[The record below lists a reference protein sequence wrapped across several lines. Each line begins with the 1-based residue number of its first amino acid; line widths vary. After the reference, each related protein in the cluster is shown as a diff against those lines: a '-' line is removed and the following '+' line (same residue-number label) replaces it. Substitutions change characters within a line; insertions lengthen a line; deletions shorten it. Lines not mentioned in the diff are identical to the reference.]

1 MRSTTANLPE
11 SILESIRRR
20 NFRDDDVVNAATRK
34 ERQVIVASYNVH
46 KCVGTDGRFDP
57 DRVAQVITEI
67 DADIIA
73 IQEADKRFGER
84 QGLLDLG
91 RLEQETGLVP
101 VRAGLKERS
110 HGWHGNLLLFKQ
122 GVVNGL
128 HTVKLPGLEP
138 RGAVMVELDLQ
149 SGGPLRVVAAHLG
162 LLRHS
167 RTLQTRMVLDLLGR
181 GGDRPTVLMG
191 DFNEWRVGNRSSLKT
206 LDGAFGPLPPAIPT
220 FPAGLPILALDRIMA
235 NRQGM
240 MAALQAHDTPLAR
253 VASDHLPLKA
263 LINLPQRTDRPG
275 A

>member
-11 SILESIRRR
+11 SILESIRKR

-57 DRVAQVITEI
+57 NRVAQVITEI

-206 LDGAFGPLPPAIPT
+206 HDGAFGPLPPAIPT

-263 LINLPQRTDRPG
+263 LINLPS